1 MSEKDLTIS
10 EMKKMQF
17 DLYQQNKEK
26 WNDMEPKAAKNHM
39 LYMIEEIG
47 ECISIIK
54 KKGIDAIMHN
64 SDVRNRF
71 LEEITDVQN
80 YYIEILN
87 RLNITSEE
95 YSNAYIEKHNINMKR
110 DYEKDNKKKYNNKT
124 FL

>member
-1 MSEKDLTIS
+1 MSSKDLSIS
-10 EMKKMQF
+10 EMQKMQL
-17 DLYQQNKEK
+17 DLYEQNKEK
-26 WNDMEPKAAKNHM
+26 WGEMKPNDAKSHM

-54 KKGIDAIMHN
+54 KKGIASIMEN
-64 SDVRNRF
+64 QNVRSRF

-87 RLNITSEE
+87 RLKITPEE

-110 DYEKDNKKKYNNKT
+110 NYEKDNKEKYNTKT
-124 FL
+124 F

>member
-1 MSEKDLTIS
+1 MSKKDLSIS
-10 EMKKMQF
+10 EMQKMQL
-17 DLYQQNKEK
+17 DLYEQNKEK
-26 WNDMEPKAAKNHM
+26 WGEMKPNDAKSHI

-54 KKGIDAIMHN
+54 KKGIASIMEN
-64 SDVRNRF
+64 QDVRSRF

-87 RLNITSEE
+87 RLKITPEE

-110 DYEKDNKKKYNNKT
+110 NYEKDNKEKYNTKT
-124 FL
+124 F

>member
-1 MSEKDLTIS
+1 MSSKDLSIS
-10 EMKKMQF
+10 EMQKMQL
-17 DLYQQNKEK
+17 DLYEKNKEK
-26 WNDMEPKAAKNHM
+26 WGEMKPNDAKSHI

-54 KKGIDAIMHN
+54 KKGLASIMEN
-64 SDVRNRF
+64 QDVRSRF

-87 RLNITSEE
+87 RLKITPEE

-110 DYEKDNKKKYNNKT
+110 NYEKDNKEKYNKKT
-124 FL
+124 F

>member
-1 MSEKDLTIS
+1 MSKKDLSIS
-10 EMKKMQF
+10 EMQKMQL
-17 DLYQQNKEK
+17 DLYEKNKEK
-26 WNDMEPKAAKNHM
+26 WGEMKPNDAKSHM

-54 KKGIDAIMHN
+54 KKGIASIMEN
-64 SDVRNRF
+64 QDVRSRF

-87 RLNITSEE
+87 RLKITPEE

-110 DYEKDNKKKYNNKT
+110 NYEKDNKEKYNTKT
-124 FL
+124 F

>member
-1 MSEKDLTIS
+1 MSSKDLSIS
-10 EMKKMQF
+10 EMQKMQL
-17 DLYQQNKEK
+17 DLYEKNKEK
-26 WNDMEPKAAKNHM
+26 WGEMKPNDAKSHM

-54 KKGIDAIMHN
+54 KKGIASIMEN
-64 SDVRNRF
+64 QDVRSRF

-87 RLNITSEE
+87 RLKITPEE

-110 DYEKDNKKKYNNKT
+110 NYEKDNKEKYNTKT
-124 FL
+124 F

>member
-1 MSEKDLTIS
+1 MSKKDLSIS
-10 EMKKMQF
+10 EMQKMQL
-17 DLYQQNKEK
+17 DLYEQNKDK
-26 WNDMEPKAAKNHM
+26 WNDMEPKAAKSHM

-54 KKGIDAIMHN
+54 KKGINAIMQD
-64 SDVRNRF
+64 SDVRSRF

-87 RLNITSEE
+87 RLKITPEE

-110 DYEKDNKKKYNNKT
+110 NYEKDNKEKYNKKT
-124 FL
+124 F

>member
-1 MSEKDLTIS
+1 MSKKDLSIS
-10 EMKKMQF
+10 EMQKMQL
-17 DLYQQNKEK
+17 DLYEQNKDK
-26 WNDMEPKAAKNHM
+26 WDDMEPKAAKSHM

-54 KKGIDAIMHN
+54 KKGINAIMQD
-64 SDVRNRF
+64 SDVRSRF

-87 RLNITSEE
+87 RLKITPEE

-110 DYEKDNKKKYNNKT
+110 NYEKDNKEKYNKKT
-124 FL
+124 F